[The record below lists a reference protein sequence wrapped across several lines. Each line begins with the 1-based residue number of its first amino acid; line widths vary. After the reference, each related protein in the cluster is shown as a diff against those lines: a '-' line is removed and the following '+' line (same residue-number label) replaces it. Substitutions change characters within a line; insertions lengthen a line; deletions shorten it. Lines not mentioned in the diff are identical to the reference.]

1 LIPEVENIKGV
12 NDLLMKDNIKKTL
25 SEILED
31 LYSQVEPEIKNLKI
45 SIQDNKEKEHGDLAT
60 NIAMVLAK
68 PLKKNPKEIAEEIK
82 QNFVLDE
89 KIIKIEVAGPGF
101 LNFFLSQD
109 SHGEI
114 LEQIQK
120 ENKDFGKSGSKQSKV
135 LIEYVSSNP
144 TGPLHVG
151 HGRGAVFGSVLSSLL
166 EEAGFEVDQEYYV
179 NDFGRQ
185 MNILATSVW
194 IRYCQLFS
202 SEIKMMQQG
211 YLGDY
216 LLPVAKK
223 LKDEKSD
230 SLFKIDESLIEKL
243 NSEDQDDEFTD
254 QLVESL
260 RVILKEEFQ
269 YIREFALS
277 EILHL
282 IKADLEQCGVHH
294 NAWFSESSL
303 YGNDGGTDSKVDG
316 SIEELKSRGFIYEEG
331 GAIWFK
337 SSSLGDDKDRVL
349 KRGNGEYT
357 YFASDVAYHLDKYD
371 RGYDRVINV
380 WGSDHHGYLPRVR
393 AAMDACDR
401 DINKL
406 EVIFIQFAN
415 LVKAGKKVSMSTRS
429 GDFITLNELMNEVTT
444 EAARFFY
451 INRKADQHLE
461 FDLDLAKE
469 QSKDNPLYYI
479 QYAHARICSV
489 LRKAENEFED
499 FDSVELTLLGSE
511 KEIEILKLLRQ
522 YPQLIER
529 AAKAGEPHL
538 LCYFLRDLS
547 GVFHSYYNS
556 EKFLIEDKE
565 LMTSRLFLLKGV
577 KQVIANGLRVLG
589 IKAPEEM

>member
-1 LIPEVENIKGV
+1 
-12 NDLLMKDNIKKTL
+12 MKDNIKKTL
-25 SEILED
+25 SQILED
-31 LYSQVEPEIKNLKI
+31 LYSQIEPEVKNLKI

-60 NIAMVLAK
+60 NIAMILAK

-101 LNFFLSQD
+101 LNFFLSKD

-211 YLGDY
+211 YQGDY
-216 LLPVAKK
+216 LIPIAKK

-230 SLFKIDESLIEKL
+230 SLFKIEESLIQKL

-303 YGNDGGTDSKVDG
+303 YGNDGSTDSKVDV

-349 KRGNGEYT
+349 RRGNGEYT

-415 LVKAGKKVSMSTRS
+415 LVKGGKKVSMSTRS

-499 FDSVELTLLGSE
+499 FDSVDLALLGSE

-529 AAKAGEPHL
+529 SAKAGEPHL

>member
-1 LIPEVENIKGV
+1 
-12 NDLLMKDNIKKTL
+12 MKDNIKKTL
-25 SEILED
+25 SQILED
-31 LYSQVEPEIKNLKI
+31 LYPQIEPEVKNLKI
-45 SIQDNKEKEHGDLAT
+45 SIQENKEKEHGDLAT

-101 LNFFLSQD
+101 LNFFLSKD

-185 MNILATSVW
+185 MNILATSAW

-211 YLGDY
+211 YQGDY
-216 LLPVAKK
+216 LIPIAKK

-230 SLFKIDESLIEKL
+230 SLFKIEESLIQKL

>member
-1 LIPEVENIKGV
+1 MENIKGV

-31 LYSQVEPEIKNLKI
+31 LYSKVEPEIKNLKI

-101 LNFFLSQD
+101 LNFFLSKD
-109 SHGEI
+109 SYGEI

-120 ENKDFGKSGSKQSKV
+120 ENKDFGKSDSKQSKV

-185 MNILATSVW
+185 MNILAASVW

-211 YLGDY
+211 YQGDY

-230 SLFKIDESLIEKL
+230 SLFKIEESLIEKL

-303 YGNDGGTDSKVDG
+303 YGNDGSTDSKVDG

-349 KRGNGEYT
+349 RRGNGEYT

-499 FDSVELTLLGSE
+499 FDSVELALLGSE

-529 AAKAGEPHL
+529 SAKAGEPHL

-556 EKFLIEDKE
+556 EKVLIEDKE

>member
-1 LIPEVENIKGV
+1 
-12 NDLLMKDNIKKTL
+12 MKDNIKKTL
-25 SEILED
+25 SQILED
-31 LYSQVEPEIKNLKI
+31 LYSQIEPEVKNLKI

-101 LNFFLSQD
+101 LNFFLSKD

-185 MNILATSVW
+185 MNILATSAW

-211 YLGDY
+211 YQGDY
-216 LLPVAKK
+216 LIPIAKK

-230 SLFKIDESLIEKL
+230 SLFKIEESLIQKL

-303 YGNDGGTDSKVDG
+303 YGNDGSTDSKVDV

-349 KRGNGEYT
+349 RRGNGEYT

-371 RGYDRVINV
+371 RGYDKVINV

-415 LVKAGKKVSMSTRS
+415 LVKGGKKVSMSTRS

>member
-1 LIPEVENIKGV
+1 
-12 NDLLMKDNIKKTL
+12 MKDNIKKTL

-120 ENKDFGKSGSKQSKV
+120 ENKDFGKSSSKQSKV

-211 YLGDY
+211 YQGDY

-230 SLFKIDESLIEKL
+230 SLFKIEESLIEKL

-303 YGNDGGTDSKVDG
+303 YGNDGSTDNKVNG

-499 FDSVELTLLGSE
+499 FDSVELALLGSE

-529 AAKAGEPHL
+529 SAKAGEPHL

>member
-1 LIPEVENIKGV
+1 
-12 NDLLMKDNIKKTL
+12 MKDNIKKTL

-211 YLGDY
+211 YQGDY

-230 SLFKIDESLIEKL
+230 SLFKIEESFLEKL

-282 IKADLEQCGVHH
+282 IRADLEQCGVHH

-303 YGNDGGTDSKVDG
+303 YGNDGNTDSKVDG

-444 EAARFFY
+444 EAVRFFY

-499 FDSVELTLLGSE
+499 FDSVELALLGSE

-529 AAKAGEPHL
+529 SAKAGEPHL

>member
-1 LIPEVENIKGV
+1 
-12 NDLLMKDNIKKTL
+12 MKDNIKKTL

-101 LNFFLSQD
+101 LNFFLSKD

-185 MNILATSVW
+185 MNILATSAW

-230 SLFKIDESLIEKL
+230 SLFKIDESLIQKL

-282 IKADLEQCGVHH
+282 IKVDLERCGVHH

-303 YGNDGGTDSKVDG
+303 YGNDGSTDSKVDV

-349 KRGNGEYT
+349 RRGNGEYT

-393 AAMDACDR
+393 AAMDACDK

-415 LVKAGKKVSMSTRS
+415 LVKGGKKVSMSTRS

-499 FDSVELTLLGSE
+499 FDSVELSLLGSE
-511 KEIEILKLLRQ
+511 KEVEILKLLRQ

-529 AAKAGEPHL
+529 SAKAGEPHL

>member
-1 LIPEVENIKGV
+1 
-12 NDLLMKDNIKKTL
+12 MKDNIKKTL
-25 SEILED
+25 SQILED
-31 LYSQVEPEIKNLKI
+31 LYSQIEPEVKNLKI

-120 ENKDFGKSGSKQSKV
+120 ENKDFGKSGFKQSKV

-211 YLGDY
+211 YQGDY

-303 YGNDGGTDSKVDG
+303 YGNDGSADSKVDQ

-415 LVKAGKKVSMSTRS
+415 LVKGGKKVSMSTRS

>member
-1 LIPEVENIKGV
+1 
-12 NDLLMKDNIKKTL
+12 MKDNIKKTL
-25 SEILED
+25 SQILED
-31 LYSQVEPEIKNLKI
+31 LYSQIEPEVKNLKI

-185 MNILATSVW
+185 MNILATSAW

-211 YLGDY
+211 YQGDY

-303 YGNDGGTDSKVDG
+303 YGNDGSTDSKVNG

-499 FDSVELTLLGSE
+499 FDSVELALLGSE

-529 AAKAGEPHL
+529 SAKAGEPHL

>member
-1 LIPEVENIKGV
+1 
-12 NDLLMKDNIKKTL
+12 MKDNIKKTL
-25 SEILED
+25 SQILED
-31 LYSQVEPEIKNLKI
+31 LYSQIEPEVKNLKI

-101 LNFFLSQD
+101 LNFFLSKD

-211 YLGDY
+211 YQGDY
-216 LLPVAKK
+216 LIPIAKK

-230 SLFKIDESLIEKL
+230 SLFKIEESLIQKL
-243 NSEDQDDEFTD
+243 NCEDQDDEFTD

-260 RVILKEEFQ
+260 RAILKEEFQ

-303 YGNDGGTDSKVDG
+303 YGNDASTDSKVDG

-499 FDSVELTLLGSE
+499 FDSVELALLGSE

-529 AAKAGEPHL
+529 SAKAGEPHL

>member
-1 LIPEVENIKGV
+1 
-12 NDLLMKDNIKKTL
+12 MKDNIKKTL

-101 LNFFLSQD
+101 LNFFLSKD

-211 YLGDY
+211 YQGDY
-216 LLPVAKK
+216 LIPIAKK

-230 SLFKIDESLIEKL
+230 SLFKIEESLIEKL

-303 YGNDGGTDSKVDG
+303 YGNDGSTDSKVDV

-349 KRGNGEYT
+349 RRGNGEYT

-415 LVKAGKKVSMSTRS
+415 LVKGGKKVSMSTRS

-499 FDSVELTLLGSE
+499 FDSVELALLGSE

>member
-1 LIPEVENIKGV
+1 MENIKGV
-12 NDLLMKDNIKKTL
+12 NDLPMKDNIKKTL
-25 SEILED
+25 SQILED
-31 LYSQVEPEIKNLKI
+31 LYSQIEPEIKNLKI
-45 SIQDNKEKEHGDLAT
+45 SIQDNKEKKHGDMAT
-60 NIAMVLAK
+60 NVAMVLAK

>member
-1 LIPEVENIKGV
+1 
-12 NDLLMKDNIKKTL
+12 MKDNIKKTL
-25 SEILED
+25 SQILED
-31 LYSQVEPEIKNLKI
+31 LYSQIEPEVKNLKI

-101 LNFFLSQD
+101 LNFFLSKD

-185 MNILATSVW
+185 MNILATSAW

-211 YLGDY
+211 YQGDY

-230 SLFKIDESLIEKL
+230 SLFKIEESLIEKL

-303 YGNDGGTDSKVDG
+303 YGNDGSTDSKVDV

-349 KRGNGEYT
+349 RRGNGEYT

-499 FDSVELTLLGSE
+499 FDSVELALLGSE

-529 AAKAGEPHL
+529 SARAGEPHL

>member
-1 LIPEVENIKGV
+1 MENIKGV

-25 SEILED
+25 SEILEN

-101 LNFFLSQD
+101 LNFFLSKD

-120 ENKDFGKSGSKQSKV
+120 ENKDFGKSDSKQSKV

-185 MNILATSVW
+185 MNILAASVW

-211 YLGDY
+211 YQGDY
-216 LLPVAKK
+216 LIPIAKK

-230 SLFKIDESLIEKL
+230 SLFKIEESLIQKL
-243 NSEDQDDEFTD
+243 NSEAQDDEFTD

-303 YGNDGGTDSKVDG
+303 YGNDGNTDSKVDG

-349 KRGNGEYT
+349 RRGNGEYT

-371 RGYDRVINV
+371 RGYDRVINI

-489 LRKAENEFED
+489 LRKAENEFKD
-499 FDSVELTLLGSE
+499 FDSVELALLGSE

-529 AAKAGEPHL
+529 SAKAGEPHL

-565 LMTSRLFLLKGV
+565 LMKSRLFLLKGV

>member
-1 LIPEVENIKGV
+1 
-12 NDLLMKDNIKKTL
+12 MKDNIKKTL

-101 LNFFLSQD
+101 LNFFLSKD

-185 MNILATSVW
+185 MNILATSAW

-211 YLGDY
+211 YQGDY
-216 LLPVAKK
+216 LIPIAKK

-230 SLFKIDESLIEKL
+230 SLFKIEESLIQKL

-260 RVILKEEFQ
+260 RAILKEEFQ

>member
-1 LIPEVENIKGV
+1 
-12 NDLLMKDNIKKTL
+12 MKDNIKKTL

-101 LNFFLSQD
+101 LNFFLSKD

-211 YLGDY
+211 YQGDY
-216 LLPVAKK
+216 LIPVAKK

-230 SLFKIDESLIEKL
+230 SLFKIEESLIEKL

-303 YGNDGGTDSKVDG
+303 YGNDGSTDSKVDV

-349 KRGNGEYT
+349 RRGNGEYT

-499 FDSVELTLLGSE
+499 FDSVELALLGSE

-529 AAKAGEPHL
+529 SAKAGEPHL

>member
-1 LIPEVENIKGV
+1 
-12 NDLLMKDNIKKTL
+12 MKDNIKKTL

-101 LNFFLSQD
+101 LNFFLSKD

-202 SEIKMMQQG
+202 NEIKMMQQG
-211 YLGDY
+211 YQGDY

-230 SLFKIDESLIEKL
+230 SLFKIEESLIQKL

-254 QLVESL
+254 QLVENL

-499 FDSVELTLLGSE
+499 FDSVELALLGSE

-529 AAKAGEPHL
+529 SAKAGEPHL

>member
-1 LIPEVENIKGV
+1 
-12 NDLLMKDNIKKTL
+12 MKDNIKKTL

-101 LNFFLSQD
+101 LNFFLSKE

-185 MNILATSVW
+185 MNILATSAW

-211 YLGDY
+211 YQGDY
-216 LLPVAKK
+216 LIPIAKK

-230 SLFKIDESLIEKL
+230 SLFKIEESLIQKL

>member
-1 LIPEVENIKGV
+1 MENIKGV

-101 LNFFLSQD
+101 LNFFLSKD

-120 ENKDFGKSGSKQSKV
+120 ENKDFGKSSSKQSKV

-185 MNILATSVW
+185 MNILAASVW

-211 YLGDY
+211 YQGDY

-230 SLFKIDESLIEKL
+230 SLFKIEESLIEKL

>member
-1 LIPEVENIKGV
+1 
-12 NDLLMKDNIKKTL
+12 MKDNIKKTL

-31 LYSQVEPEIKNLKI
+31 LYSKVEPEIKNLKI

-101 LNFFLSQD
+101 LNFFLSKD

-185 MNILATSVW
+185 MNILATSAW

-230 SLFKIDESLIEKL
+230 SLFKIEESLIQKL

-303 YGNDGGTDSKVDG
+303 YGNDGSTDSKVDV

-349 KRGNGEYT
+349 RRGNGEYT

-415 LVKAGKKVSMSTRS
+415 LVKGGKKVSMSTRS

-499 FDSVELTLLGSE
+499 FDSVDLALLGSE

-529 AAKAGEPHL
+529 SAKACEPHL

>member
-1 LIPEVENIKGV
+1 
-12 NDLLMKDNIKKTL
+12 MKDNIKKTL

-31 LYSQVEPEIKNLKI
+31 LYSQVEPEVKNLKI

-349 KRGNGEYT
+349 RRGNGEYT

-415 LVKAGKKVSMSTRS
+415 LVKGGKKVSMSTRS

-499 FDSVELTLLGSE
+499 FDSVELALLGSE

>member
-1 LIPEVENIKGV
+1 
-12 NDLLMKDNIKKTL
+12 MKDNIKKTL
-25 SEILED
+25 SEILEN

-101 LNFFLSQD
+101 LNFFLSKD

-211 YLGDY
+211 YQGDY

>member
-1 LIPEVENIKGV
+1 
-12 NDLLMKDNIKKTL
+12 MKDNIKKTL

-185 MNILATSVW
+185 MNILATSAW

-223 LKDEKSD
+223 LKGEKSD

-499 FDSVELTLLGSE
+499 FDSVELALLGSE

-529 AAKAGEPHL
+529 SAKAGEPHL

>member
-1 LIPEVENIKGV
+1 
-12 NDLLMKDNIKKTL
+12 MKDNIKKTL

-101 LNFFLSQD
+101 LNFFLSKD
-109 SHGEI
+109 SYGEI

-120 ENKDFGKSGSKQSKV
+120 ENKDFGKSDSKQSKV

-211 YLGDY
+211 YQGDY

-223 LKDEKSD
+223 LKGEKSD
-230 SLFKIDESLIEKL
+230 SLFKIEESLIQKL

-303 YGNDGGTDSKVDG
+303 YGNDASTDSKVDG